1 MIKRFLIAFCVL
13 TMLLTGCSR
22 SDYSDA
28 SVDVPS
34 NWAEYTIEN
43 MEFRFEAGWKSGNWD
58 GVQNDMDIQAQT
70 IGTNN
75 NLALF
80 GRLVS
85 PTSAQDTTN
94 YLDFG
99 YWDLGR
105 QFETSEMEA
114 LMEPINDLLLAIKK
128 TGIES
133 NDLQTSRIRFYG
145 EVEALTCCYVLE
157 KDKVECVMQI
167 ALIPHGTRVYMIAYS
182 DFASGEDNSVLE
194 QLLSTLSFND

>member
-1 MIKRFLIAFCVL
+1 MFKRFLTATCAVIL
-13 TMLLTGCSR
+13 LLTGCG
-22 SDYSDA
+22 SDYSDG
-28 SVDVPS
+28 SVDVPV

-58 GVQNDMDIQAQT
+58 GVQSDADTQAQT
-70 IGTNN
+70 IGTSN

-85 PTSAQDTTN
+85 PTSARDTVD

-105 QFETSEMEA
+105 QVETSELEA
-114 LMEPINDLLLAIKK
+114 LMEPLNDLLLVINK

-133 NDLQTSRIRFYG
+133 NDLQPSRIRFYG
-145 EVEALTCCYVLE
+145 EVEALTCSYVME
-157 KDKVECVMQI
+157 KERVECVMQM
-167 ALIPHGTRVYMIAYS
+167 ALIPHGTRVYFITYS
-182 DFASGEDNSVLE
+182 DFASGEDNSMLE
-194 QLLSTLSFND
+194 QLLSTLYFND